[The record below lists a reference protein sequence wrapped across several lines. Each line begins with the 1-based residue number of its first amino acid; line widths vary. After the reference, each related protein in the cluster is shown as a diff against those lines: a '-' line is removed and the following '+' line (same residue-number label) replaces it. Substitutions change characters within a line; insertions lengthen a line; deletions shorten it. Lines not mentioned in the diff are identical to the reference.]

1 MILSR
6 KWLNE
11 FVDVSDI
18 SDREFDEAMTLS
30 GSKVETVTALDE
42 SLKNVVVGK
51 ILSMEKHPDSDHMWV
66 CQIDVG
72 QAEPTQ
78 IVTGA
83 WNIHVGDLVPVAQ
96 HKSLL
101 PNGTKIE
108 KGKLRGVVSNGMLC
122 SLKELSLT
130 AEHDYPYAV
139 ITPAALLNDYK
150 PLDPE
155 KPSIPADIK
164 PADGRFGC
172 GPSKVRPEQLTA
184 LAAAGDLFGT
194 SHRQAPV
201 KNLVGR
207 VRDGVKQLFST
218 PDGYEVILGN
228 GGSTAFW
235 DAAAFGLIDKRS
247 LHLTYGEF
255 SSKFAS
261 CVAKNPFVGDPI
273 IIKADAGSAPAVQSD
288 PDVDVVAWAHNETS
302 TGVAVPIQRP
312 AGDALVAID
321 ATSAAGGLPVNIAD
335 TDAYYF
341 APQKNFASDGGLWL
355 AVMSPAALARV
366 EQIAATDRWVPDFL
380 SLPIAVE
387 NSLKNQTYNTPAIAT
402 LILLAEQLDWLNGQG
417 GLDWATKRT
426 EDSSSRLYEWAQ
438 AREYT
443 TPFVARP
450 ELRSRVTIFEASRRR
465 RRSAL
470 RPRYSP
476 EGSCSSVCDLGRW
489 SFWWRSSQPA
499 SQ

>member
-1 MILSR
+1 M
-6 KWLNE
+6 
-11 FVDVSDI
+11 
-18 SDREFDEAMTLS
+18 
-30 GSKVETVTALDE
+30 
-42 SLKNVVVGK
+42 
-51 ILSMEKHPDSDHMWV
+51 
-66 CQIDVG
+66 
-72 QAEPTQ
+72 AE
-78 IVTGA
+78 
-83 WNIHVGDLVPVAQ
+83 
-96 HKSLL
+96 
-101 PNGTKIE
+101 
-108 KGKLRGVVSNGMLC
+108 
-122 SLKELSLT
+122 LT
-130 AEHDYPYAV
+130 
-139 ITPAALLNDYK
+139 
-150 PLDPE
+150 
-155 KPSIPADIK
+155 IPADIK

-184 LAAAGDLFGT
+184 LAAAGNLFGT

-207 VRDGVKQLFST
+207 VRDGVKQLFAT

-288 PDVDVVAWAHNETS
+288 ADVDVVAWAHNETS

-402 LILLAEQLDWLNGQG
+402 LILLAEQLDWLNGNG
-417 GLDWATKRT
+417 GLDWAVKRT
-426 EDSSSRLYEWAQ
+426 ADSSQRLYSWAES
-438 AREYT
+438 RPFT
-443 TPFVARP
+443 TPFVADP
-450 ELRSRVTIFEASRRR
+450 ALRSQVVGTIDFNDDVDAAAVAKVLRANGIVDTEPYRKLGRNQLRVAMFPAIDPDDV
-465 RRSAL
+465 SAL
-470 RPRYSP
+470 TACVDWVVER
-476 EGSCSSVCDLGRW
+476 L
-489 SFWWRSSQPA
+489 
-499 SQ
+499 